1 MVNVDTAVF
10 LESQQMGAAGVVC
23 GVVWCGVLV
32 TIEVLF
38 FQLIGVPFSGSVT

>member
-1 MVNVDTAVF
+1 MVNVDTVVF
-10 LESQQMGAAGVVC
+10 LESQQMGAA

-38 FQLIGVPFSGSVT
+38 FQLIGVPFSGSVTLSG